1 MALESVTTHLCEY
14 LGELYEAAESE
25 NEHAAEK
32 RKNFRHHARKECE

>member
-1 MALESVTTHLCEY
+1 MALESVKTHLCGY

-32 RKNFRHHARKECE
+32 RKNFRRHARKECE